1 VNPVREGHGAVMESS
16 GQRPGGPEPGPDD
29 RSAPAVAADLDGDT
43 ARLTV
48 VGELTDAVRRPLV
61 REVTD
66 LLLGQPAL
74 HHIDLDLRG
83 VTFVNS
89 AGVAVLVQLQKLVG
103 PRAIEL
109 VLVAPPATV
118 VRPLQLTGL
127 WHRFTIQE
135 TEDSPG

>member
-1 VNPVREGHGAVMESS
+1 MESS
-16 GQRPGGPEPGPDD
+16 EQQPGTQQPIARDD
-29 RSAPAVAADLDGDT
+29 RSAPTVAVDLDGDT

-48 VGELTDAVRRPLV
+48 VGELTDAARRPLV

-66 LLLGQPAL
+66 LLLARSTI
-74 HHIDLDLRG
+74 HRIDLDLRG
-83 VTFVNS
+83 VRFVNS

-135 TEDSPG
+135 TQDSTG

>member
-1 VNPVREGHGAVMESS
+1 MESS
-16 GQRPGGPEPGPDD
+16 GQQPGTQQPIARDEH
-29 RSAPAVAADLDGDT
+29 SAPTVAVDLQGET
-43 ARLTV
+43 ARVTV
-48 VGELTDAVRRPLV
+48 VGELTDAARRPMV

-74 HHIDLDLRG
+74 RRIDLDLRG

-89 AGVAVLVQLQKLVG
+89 AGVAVLVQLHKLAA

-135 TEDSPG
+135 TQDSNG